1 MTVQEA
7 VSHLIEHFTSNDS
20 FDIKKDLPSLAV
32 VCSSKEE
39 KKEIFSLALLELE
52 QENIL
57 RKGEEKWY
65 LLKPFDAVTQQVP
78 ISPRTSIEIS
88 NIINSFCESLEDF
101 KDYCDPLEISEKDIF
116 NLTLIVKHLKNLLES

>member
-7 VSHLIEHFTSNDS
+7 VSHLIEQFTSNDS

-65 LLKPFDAVTQQVP
+65 LLKPFDSITQQVP

>member
-7 VSHLIEHFTSNDS
+7 VSLLIEHFTSNDS

-65 LLKPFDAVTQQVP
+65 LLKPFDSITQQVP

>member
-65 LLKPFDAVTQQVP
+65 LLKPFDSITQQVP
-78 ISPRTSIEIS
+78 ISTRTSIEIS

-116 NLTLIVKHLKNLLES
+116 NLTFIVKHLKNLLEF